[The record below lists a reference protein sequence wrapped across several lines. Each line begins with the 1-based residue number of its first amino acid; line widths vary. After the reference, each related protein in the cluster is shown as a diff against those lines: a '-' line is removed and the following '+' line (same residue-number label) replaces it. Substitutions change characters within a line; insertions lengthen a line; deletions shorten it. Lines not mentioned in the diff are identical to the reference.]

1 MPRKKKE
8 SRKYKPLNE
17 FRFNHSQAANSHP
30 HYIFGVKGIKY
41 KSLPLTT
48 TRPGNVSYY
57 TLEKNPNPNDKST
70 AYLPFVKP
78 HTAKITLYDKE
89 VLKGWGFDK
98 EDMPVIRHRIK
109 KYKKSYNRKPPM
121 WYEKKKQKKK

>member
-57 TLEKNPNPNDKST
+57 TLEKNPNPNDNST
-70 AYLPFVKP
+70 GISSLSNPQPFS
-78 HTAKITLYDKE
+78 TSL
-89 VLKGWGFDK
+89 
-98 EDMPVIRHRIK
+98 
-109 KYKKSYNRKPPM
+109 S
-121 WYEKKKQKKK
+121 

>member
-1 MPRKKKE
+1 MNLIQVVAIDND
-8 SRKYKPLNE
+8 S
-17 FRFNHSQAANSHP
+17 
-30 HYIFGVKGIKY
+30 
-41 KSLPLTT
+41 
-48 TRPGNVSYY
+48 TRECILLY
-57 TLEKNPNPNDKST
+57 LRKNPNPNDKST

-89 VLKGWGFDK
+89 VLEGWRFDK